1 MTELDLLTLTAERR
15 RNTTFVPEGE
25 GMRAV
30 TFSMP
35 LRPTPLGRAVSPHPF
50 VPDDA
55 EQRTKRAELL
65 LTMQAHGLRK
75 RLLHTGSRAALL
87 PVTDDSDSV
96 RALLVCARTRDLLGR
111 ARHDV
116 LAVTQPE
123 GDRARVLRLCK
134 ALGVS
139 VRPNADHAGLAR
151 THAALPL
158 AAADFTAL
166 RLGEAGC
173 APDAYGVNAAVPRTL
188 VRWLIAAE
196 AERAEE
202 PLRTELRAALSA
214 PDADCA
220 GVSCTL
226 TDFCFYHL
234 VRCGA
239 HPRRILRLARAAFG
253 GAATDTDILRAMA
266 ALTRCLFRRP
276 AALPD
281 HVTLG
286 SGAQALR
293 WPPDAAGSL
302 WLDEIDALRRKLS

>member
-1 MTELDLLTLTAERR
+1 MSSPSRSRGAT
-15 RNTTFVPEGE
+15 
-25 GMRAV
+25 
-30 TFSMP
+30 
-35 LRPTPLGRAVSPHPF
+35 GRACC
-50 VPDDA
+50 A
-55 EQRTKRAELL
+55 
-65 LTMQAHGLRK
+65 
-75 RLLHTGSRAALL
+75 
-87 PVTDDSDSV
+87 
-96 RALLVCARTRDLLGR
+96 CARRWACPCGRTPTTR
-111 ARHDV
+111 
-116 LAVTQPE
+116 
-123 GDRARVLRLCK
+123 
-134 ALGVS
+134 
-139 VRPNADHAGLAR
+139 GLAR

-166 RLGEAGC
+166 LLGEAVC

-220 GVSCTL
+220 GVPCAL

-234 VRCGA
+234 IRCGA

-253 GAATDTDILRAMA
+253 DAATDADVLRAMA

-276 AALPD
+276 AALPA

-286 SGAQALR
+286 AARGRCAGHRTRPGRSGATR
-293 WPPDAAGSL
+293 STPCAGSCPETKL
-302 WLDEIDALRRKLS
+302 PIFMHKCISCRRLDTRSGGVLRMKFAFLCISPKESRFLREFYSKKGLTFARKR